1 MKPNLACRTSQ
12 IYVHREHI
20 AVLLG
25 TVHSCVHGGCIL
37 AVVVNVDHGLEDRG
51 NVPAADA
58 AMMIDQYSNTV
69 WAIGSPLSS

>member
-1 MKPNLACRTSQ
+1 M
-12 IYVHREHI
+12 
-20 AVLLG
+20 
-25 TVHSCVHGGCIL
+25 HGGCIL